1 MATISFEPK
10 VWLASLAEIG
20 GGYALM
26 SGRKLFLT
34 VDRCDA
40 EDLTAVM
47 SQIVGHADRQE
58 AIKRAIEDRQ
68 NGRVAA

>member
-1 MATISFEPK
+1 MARSFDPT
-10 VWLASLAEIG
+10 VWLAALTEIG

-26 SGRKLFLT
+26 SGRKLFLS
-34 VDRCDA
+34 VDHCDGD
-40 EDLTAVM
+40 DLTGVM
-47 SQIVGHADRQE
+47 SQIVGHSDRQE

>member
-1 MATISFEPK
+1 MPPPFDPML
-10 VWLASLAEIG
+10 WLAALTEIG

-34 VDRCDA
+34 VDQCDGD
-40 EDLTAVM
+40 DLTGVM

-58 AIKRAIEDRQ
+58 AIKRAIEHRQ
-68 NGRVAA
+68 NGLVAA